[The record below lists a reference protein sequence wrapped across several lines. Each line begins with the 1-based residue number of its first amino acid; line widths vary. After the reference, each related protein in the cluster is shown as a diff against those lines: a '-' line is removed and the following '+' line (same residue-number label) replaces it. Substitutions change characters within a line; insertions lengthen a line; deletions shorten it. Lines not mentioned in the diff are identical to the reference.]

1 MRKGLSGAVVLA
13 LLGATAA
20 GATTSERQPS
30 LLSSKSSAGFI
41 DEMVTEHGFG
51 RSELEALFSRAE
63 LRPSVIE
70 RMTRPAEG
78 LPWHRYRKI
87 FLKEKRIAGGAAF
100 WARNAETLARAEAE
114 YGVAAEV
121 IVAIIGVETLY
132 GEYRGKDP
140 VLESVAT
147 LAFDYPRRADFFRG
161 ELREF
166 LLLAREEGW
175 QPLEI
180 KGSYAGAM
188 GLPQFIAS
196 SYRRLA
202 VDFDGDGRRDLLNN
216 TADAIGSVA
225 NYLSRHG
232 WARGETVSVRARA
245 SGPAAKTAVARG
257 LKPNTSLDELASMG
271 VKPAGPVTGSKAA
284 VVEMEGEQ
292 GVEYWLGLRNFYA
305 ITRYNH
311 SPLYALAVHQLS
323 EEVRDRY
330 LEPERDLARMEQ
342 VQLAK
347 LQRLLKDSGHDP
359 GPVDGRDGPRTRAA
373 IQQFQRA
380 SGLPASR
387 ASEEELLQALARQ

>member
-1 MRKGLSGAVVLA
+1 MRKLLFGVTTLAMLWGGAA
-13 LLGATAA
+13 SATATSQQ
-20 GATTSERQPS
+20 ATLLDSE
-30 LLSSKSSAGFI
+30 SSDKFI
-41 DEMVTEHGFG
+41 AEMVDQHGFT
-51 RSELEALFSRAE
+51 RSQLETLFTKAE

-70 RMTRPAEG
+70 RMTRPAEAM
-78 LPWHRYRKI
+78 PWYRYRRI
-87 FLKEKRIAGGAAF
+87 FMKENRIAGGAKF
-100 WARNAETLARAEAE
+100 WVDNASTLARAEAE

-147 LAFDYPRRADFFRG
+147 LAFDYPKRAEFFRS

-175 QPLEI
+175 EPLEI

-188 GLPQFIAS
+188 GLPQFISS

-202 VDFDGDGRRDLLNN
+202 VDFDGDGKRDLLNN
-216 TADAIGSVA
+216 NADAIGSVA

-232 WARGETVSVRARA
+232 WARGETVSVPARA
-245 SGPAAKTAVARG
+245 SGAEAEKAVKMG
-257 LKPNTSLDELASMG
+257 LKPNVSLSELAAMG
-271 VKPAGPVTGSKAA
+271 IEPRGAVTGNKAA
-284 VVEMEGEQ
+284 LVKMQGEKSD
-292 GVEYWLGLRNFYA
+292 EYWLGLRNFYA

-323 EEVRDRY
+323 EAVRDRY
-330 LEPERDLARMEQ
+330 LAPERDLERTEQ

-359 GPVDGRDGPRTRAA
+359 GPVDGLDGPRTRAA
-373 IQQFQRA
+373 IQTFQQA
-380 SGLPASR
+380 SGLPATGID
-387 ASEEELLQALARQ
+387 AKTLLQALAK